1 MLFLGRELESHDFRK
16 GGLTRCILG
25 HGFIAMEISK
35 ILENWSNK
43 RCDPYLGHGLL
54 PWKSCVDGLRKTA
67 IREGWPLGQVDF
79 QQVVCVCV
87 CVCVCVGVVARLCL
101 CVRECVGGWE

>member
-35 ILENWSNK
+35 E
-43 RCDPYLGHGLL
+43 R
-54 PWKSCVDGLRKTA
+54 
-67 IREGWPLGQVDF
+67 F
-79 QQVVCVCV
+79 
-87 CVCVCVGVVARLCL
+87 
-101 CVRECVGGWE
+101 